1 MNENEQR
8 FATLISELNYQAGTA
23 LAVEDGI
30 CAFRTADQ
38 VQWQLTTERGSEM
51 LLIEGNVGAL
61 AQMPQQ
67 AAELLLKLNG
77 DHQLTQG
84 AAFALSGQ
92 DGIVRLQHM
101 TQLDRIDGAR
111 LEKMMSQLMEI
122 RDHAAHQLR
131 DAERGPSADMAS
143 LEGRYFMPI

>member
-8 FATLISELNYQAGTA
+8 FAGIISELNYQAGTT

-30 CAFRTADQ
+30 CAFRTADD
-38 VQWQLTTERGSEM
+38 VQWQLSTGSGSDM

-61 AQMPQQ
+61 SQMPKQ
-67 AAELLLKLNG
+67 AAELLLRLNG
-77 DHQLTQG
+77 DHRLTQG
-84 AAFALSGQ
+84 AAFALSEQ

-101 TQLDRIDGAR
+101 TELGRIDGVR
-111 LEKMMSQLMEI
+111 LEKMMGHLMEI
-122 RDHAAHQLR
+122 RDHAATRLR
-131 DAERGPSADMAS
+131 DADRVPDAEMAS